1 MYKNSVIIRNNEKC
15 PIQLIIK
22 VYKVKHQIFTF
33 KKHEISKCLD
43 FMQKKKKQS
52 LIIKIVAGN
61 FVVD

>member
-1 MYKNSVIIRNNEKC
+1 MYKNSRNNGKC

-33 KKHEISKCLD
+33 QKHEISKCLD
-43 FMQKKKKQS
+43 FMQKKS